1 MKFDPMSQLA
11 VFVVAFLAGAALDFV
26 WTRCVESVQKRH
38 ALLAANLAVVL
49 YVCTFFSTILIVEKC
64 VPAVIAYGLGN
75 WVGTFWAVKRSR
87 K

>member
-1 MKFDPMSQLA
+1 M
-11 VFVVAFLAGAALDFV
+11 
-26 WTRCVESVQKRH
+26 QKRH

-49 YVCTFFSTILIVEKC
+49 YVCTFFSTVLIVEKC